1 MVIVTAS
8 EEVSSGMVERDS
20 LPFEVSEGNA
30 CRL

>member
-8 EEVSSGMVERDS
+8 EDVSSGMAERDS
-20 LPFEVSEGNA
+20 LPFEVSEGDV